1 MIDTKA
7 FHAMSYGLYL
17 ITTLDGEGDAA
28 RPVGCVVNTLVQVT
42 SKPPRVSVAIN
53 KENYTA
59 TCVQKTRR
67 FAATVLAES
76 ATMELIGAFGFR
88 SSADTDKFEGFATA
102 YDEAGMPYVAEQCV
116 ARFSVKVADIVDV
129 GTHLLFIGDVVESAV
144 ESAEDPMTYAYY
156 HQVKGGKTPPKASSY
171 DAGEASASAAAPAP
185 EAAPAAGGRV
195 GWRCTVCGYVVY
207 QDELPDDFTCPIC
220 GMGKEMFERFVEE

>member
-28 RPVGCVVNTLVQVT
+28 RSVGCVVNTLVQVT

-53 KENYTA
+53 KENHTA
-59 TCVQKTRR
+59 ACVQKTRR
-67 FAATVLAES
+67 FAATVLAKD
-76 ATMELIGAFGFR
+76 AAMELIGAFGFR
-88 SSADTDKFEGFATA
+88 SSVEIDKFEGFATA
-102 YDEAGMPYVAEQCV
+102 YDEAGMPYIAEQCV
-116 ARFSVKVADIVDV
+116 ARFSVEVADIVDV

-144 ESAEDPMTYAYY
+144 ESAEEPMTYAYY

-171 DAGEASASAAAPAP
+171 DAGEVPAVANDP
-185 EAAPAAGGRV
+185 EAVPTAGGRV
-195 GWRCTVCGYVVY
+195 GWRCTVCGYVIY
-207 QDELPDDFTCPIC
+207 RDELPDDFMCPIC